1 MTTSPEGTR
10 VGGPIPGPRREA
22 QDPSRTDGTSAPVQ
36 GRRVVTGLQHGG
48 HAIVDGAPGA
58 AEAVDVGGVRLSAVT
73 QDAGLA
79 EAGDVTRALALAGVS
94 DFDYLFPALVDDPA
108 KLLPADPGAPA
119 VAANTVE
126 ALNELGNAMIEQGA
140 SPKNAPIPPIHTYW
154 GQFVDHD
161 LTLATDNDRVIGID
175 VTPLTPMPPA
185 GVVALLKNQRNPAL
199 NLDSVYGDGPF
210 GQPAAGEIAVPY
222 QPGDP
227 AKLQL
232 GELTVTGGGVG
243 VLIPR
248 EDDQERDLPRRPD
261 RVALIGD
268 GRNDENLVVAQ
279 LHVAFLRFHNN
290 AVDWVR
296 ANEPERTGIGE
307 VFSRARDLTRW
318 TYQWL
323 CVHDHLAT
331 VLHDGAVDQVLASED
346 DLLGLTA
353 RSRPYMPLEFS
364 VAAFRFGHSMIR
376 GAYDWNRNFG
386 LDPGSFQPPAELQ
399 QMFQFTGTG
408 GFGGNP
414 TLPDNWPA
422 EWNRMVALDPAVPIR
437 SARPIDTF
445 LAGPLADMAN
455 QLAGSQVAA
464 GSALGKLLKHLARRN
479 LLRGFRLSLPTGQAM
494 AEALG
499 IPPLTEQELT
509 HGLDQGIRAALD
521 KGGFVDR
528 TPLWFYVL
536 RESEVRNNGGD
547 ALGPVGSRIVAET
560 IIGQIRRDPR
570 SYLNQSSWTPA
581 AGVRLPDGTAVTSI
595 AAFLRFAGV
604 L

>member
-1 MTTSPEGTR
+1 
-10 VGGPIPGPRREA
+10 
-22 QDPSRTDGTSAPVQ
+22 
-36 GRRVVTGLQHGG
+36 
-48 HAIVDGAPGA
+48 
-58 AEAVDVGGVRLSAVT
+58 
-73 QDAGLA
+73 
-79 EAGDVTRALALAGVS
+79 
-94 DFDYLFPALVDDPA
+94 
-108 KLLPADPGAPA
+108 LL
-119 VAANTVE
+119 
-126 ALNELGNAMIEQGA
+126 
-140 SPKNAPIPPIHTYW
+140 
-154 GQFVDHD
+154 GQ
-161 LTLATDNDRVIGID
+161 LT
-175 VTPLTPMPPA
+175 M
-185 GVVALLKNQRNPAL
+185 
-199 NLDSVYGDGPF
+199 
-210 GQPAAGEIAVPY
+210 
-222 QPGDP
+222 
-227 AKLQL
+227 
-232 GELTVTGGGVG
+232 TGGGVG
-243 VLIPR
+243 VLIPPV
-248 EDDQERDLPRRPD
+248 DDQERDLPRRDD

-290 AVDWVR
+290 AVNWVR

-323 CVHDHLAT
+323 CVHDYLAT
-331 VLHDGAVDQVLASED
+331 VLADGTVDRVLASED

-386 LDPGSFQPPAELQ
+386 LDPGSFQPPAKLQ
-399 QMFQFTGTG
+399 QLFQFTGTG
-408 GFGGNP
+408 GFAGGAK

-422 EWNRMVALDPAVPIR
+422 EWDRFVRLDAARPIR

-445 LAGPLADMAN
+445 LAGPLADMVN
-455 QLAGSQVAA
+455 QLAGTQVDPN
-464 GSALGKLLKHLARRN
+464 SHLGKLLVHLARRN
-479 LLRGFRLSLPTGQAM
+479 LLRGYRLSLPTGQAV

-499 IPPLTEQELT
+499 IPPLTAQELT
-509 HGLDQGIRAALD
+509 DGLAQGVRDALD

-536 RESEVRNNGGD
+536 RESEVSAGD

-581 AGVRLPDGTAVTSI
+581 AGVRLPDGSAVTSI

>member
-1 MTTSPEGTR
+1 MTTTPEGTR
-10 VGGPIPGPRREA
+10 VGGTIPGPRGEA
-22 QDPSRTDGTSAPVQ
+22 QEPARADETSASAQ
-36 GRRVVTGLQHGG
+36 GRRVITGLRHGG
-48 HAIVDGAPGA
+48 HAIVDAAPGA
-58 AEAVDVGGVRLSAVT
+58 AAAVDVGAVRLSEVT
-73 QDAGLA
+73 QDVGVAG
-79 EAGDVTRALALAGVS
+79 AGDVAAALALAGVT
-94 DFDYLFPALVDDPA
+94 DFDYLFPELVGDPA
-108 KLLPADPGAPA
+108 KLLPADPTAPA
-119 VAANTVE
+119 VAANTVA
-126 ALNELGNAMIEQGA
+126 ALNDLGAAMIEQGA
-140 SPKNAPIPPIHTYW
+140 PQGTTDIPPIMTYW

-161 LTLATDNDRVIGID
+161 LTAATDNDRVIGID
-175 VTPLTPMPPA
+175 VTPLTPLLPT

-210 GQPAAGEIAVPY
+210 AQPAPGAIAVPY
-222 QPGDP
+222 QADDP

-232 GELTVTGGGVG
+232 GSLSPTNGVAG
-243 VLIPR
+243 ELIPPV
-248 EDDQERDLPRRPD
+248 EDLQRDLPRRD
-261 RVALIGD
+261 GVALIGD

-279 LHVAFLRFHNN
+279 LHVAFLKFHNN

-296 ANEPERTGIGE
+296 ANEPERTGIGD

-323 CVHDHLAT
+323 CVHDHLPT
-331 VLHDGAVDQVLASED
+331 VLDDGAVDRVLASED
-346 DLLGLTA
+346 DLLGLTGRA
-353 RSRPYMPLEFS
+353 RPYMPLEFS

-386 LDPGSFQPPAELQ
+386 DPGSFQPRAKLEQL
-399 QMFQFTGTG
+399 FQFTGTG
-408 GFGGNP
+408 GFIGGA
-414 TLPDNWPA
+414 TSLPDNWPA
-422 EWNRMVALDPAVPIR
+422 EWDRFVRLDAAFPIR

-445 LAGPLADMAN
+445 LSGPLADMVN
-455 QLAGSQVAA
+455 QLAHTQVDPT
-464 GSALGKLLKHLARRN
+464 SDLGKLLVHLARRN

-499 IPPLTEQELT
+499 IPPLSAQELT
-509 HGLDQGIRAALD
+509 DGLAQGVRDALD

-536 RESEVRNNGGD
+536 RESEVRTGGN
-547 ALGPVGSRIVAET
+547 ALGPLGSRIVAET